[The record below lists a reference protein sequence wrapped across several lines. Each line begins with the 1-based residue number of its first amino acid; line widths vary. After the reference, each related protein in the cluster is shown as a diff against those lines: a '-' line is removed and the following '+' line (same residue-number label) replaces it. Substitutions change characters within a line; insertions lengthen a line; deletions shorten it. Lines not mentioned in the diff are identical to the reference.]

1 MNMKFKIEKHMLC
14 LRMFVLCASVFSII
28 YSCTSDDYPIMDN
41 DIHSSEN
48 AKTRSLAITNNK
60 DSLLAVIAESDEFID
75 FLISAR
81 QLTEKLD
88 VYKASLNQKELNE
101 YAVEDIFEKVD
112 IENELRELEKSRN
125 KLRRNTL
132 FLELGDIER
141 FQLFSDYENMGRSL
155 LKNKEEGNKKD
166 KCEKILQEGY
176 DKAQTLYDIY
186 VACCESKDF
195 VKCVREAARIRD
207 DARDR
212 AEYDYLVCMGIA

>member
-1 MNMKFKIEKHMLC
+1 MFKNVCFMC
-14 LRMFVLCASVFSII
+14 VCFSVI
-28 YSCTSDDYPIMDN
+28 YSCTSDDYAIMDN
-41 DIHSSEN
+41 DIHFSEN

-101 YAVEDIFEKVD
+101 YAVEDLFEKVD
-112 IENELRELEKSRN
+112 IENELKELEKSRD

-132 FLELGDIER
+132 FLELDDIER

-155 LKNKEEGNKKD
+155 LKNKEEGNKK
-166 KCEKILQEGY
+166 I
-176 DKAQTLYDIY
+176 
-186 VACCESKDF
+186 S
-195 VKCVREAARIRD
+195 VKNPTR
-207 DARDR
+207 
-212 AEYDYLVCMGIA
+212 GI